1 MLDFLKPCQ
10 YIPCVYFTDQNK
22 QTQKFVFEKEKCGNG
37 KN

>member
-1 MLDFLKPCQ
+1 MLDFLKH
-10 YIPCVYFTDQNK
+10 IPCVYVTDQNK